1 MSHPIEIVAYEPDL
15 APNLGSLVRLGV
27 CFDAPINVIEP
38 CGFPFSLKLLKTRGL
53 DYVDSAIIKRH
64 NSWGDFQSNQRK
76 NSRRLVLLTTKS
88 SKSIWDFEFLP
99 GDSIVLG
106 RESQGVPE
114 NVHQEVDE
122 RISIPMPGPARSL
135 NISISAGI
143 ALAEASRQSKFSG
156 WPMQRA

>member
-53 DYVDSAIIKRH
+53 DYVEAATIKRH
-64 NSWGDFQSNQRK
+64 NSWEDFQFIQRETQ
-76 NSRRLVLLTTKS
+76 RRLVLLTTKS
-88 SKSIWDFEFLP
+88 SKSIWDFEFLR

-106 RESQGVPE
+106 RESMGVPE

-122 RISIPMPGPARSL
+122 RINIPMPGPARSL
-135 NISISAGI
+135 NIAISAGI
-143 ALAEASRQSKFSG
+143 ALAEASRQLKLHG
-156 WPMQRA
+156 